1 MYNVINVYLA
11 DGVFFQ
17 LTHTELLN
25 HKYRQTPLYRHLLNT
40 NTLLMRT
47 LPLTPSV
54 LLLTGFDYKI
64 FPG

>member
-1 MYNVINVYLA
+1 MYNVNNVYFA

-25 HKYRQTPLYRHLLNT
+25 QEYRRTPLYRHLLNA

-54 LLLTGFDYKI
+54 LLLMLKLQ
-64 FPG
+64 